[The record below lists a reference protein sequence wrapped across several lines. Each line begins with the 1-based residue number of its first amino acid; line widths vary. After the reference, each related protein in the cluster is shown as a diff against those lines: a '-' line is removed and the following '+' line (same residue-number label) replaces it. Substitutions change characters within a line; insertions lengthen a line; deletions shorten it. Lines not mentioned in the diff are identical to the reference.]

1 MLKKF
6 FKSMEITNDGI
17 LLMIDSNGKNTGDA
31 YIQFSSQEHAEQALM
46 KHKEAIE
53 KRFVSF
59 KDRLLSSEFFGT
71 IKCSNTYF

>member
-1 MLKKF
+1 
-6 FKSMEITNDGI
+6 MEITNDGI

-53 KRFVSF
+53 KRLVIF
-59 KDRLLSSEFFGT
+59 RLLSSEFFGT
-71 IKCSNTYF
+71 IKCSNAYF